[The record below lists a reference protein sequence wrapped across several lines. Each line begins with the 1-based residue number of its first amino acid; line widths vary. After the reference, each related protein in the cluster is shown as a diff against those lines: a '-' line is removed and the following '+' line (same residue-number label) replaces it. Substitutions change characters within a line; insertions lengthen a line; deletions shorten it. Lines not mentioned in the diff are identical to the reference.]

1 MDLKRVLGPI
11 LAMGLLLLIAVQT
24 SQALRNTGVWGAHS
38 PRPKAARSDPYAR
51 LESELARFDPGIPTA
66 GLRDPFRYGST
77 PSPVRTTPTTPRVVV
92 PPPPPK
98 PVLTAIVMDEDP
110 RALLQYLDRNYSV
123 KTGDDF
129 ADFRVVSISRDEV
142 VLDGHGQRLVL
153 RRPSKGE

>member
-11 LAMGLLLLIAVQT
+11 LAMGLLILIGVQT
-24 SQALRNTGVWGAHS
+24 SDALRNTGVWGA
-38 PRPKAARSDPYAR
+38 RKVKPKASRSDPYAA

-66 GLRDPFRYGST
+66 GLRDPFRYGSA
-77 PSPVRTTPTTPRVVV
+77 PSPVRAPIAKKILV
-92 PPPPPK
+92 PVAPPK
-98 PVLTAIVMDEDP
+98 PVLTAILMDEDP

-123 KTGDDF
+123 KTGDQF

-142 VLDGHGQRLVL
+142 VIDGHGQRMVL